1 MADLPRLR
9 GALVLVTIGRIVLG
23 LVFLYAAYAKLH
35 PAPGDHW
42 SISSINVSLTLFALQ
57 VDSYQ
62 LLPSWAVLLVAR
74 TVPFLE
80 LGLGLLLL
88 LGWGL
93 RYVAAASSALLLVFF
108 AVMVRTYHAGLQ
120 INCGCFGPGEQLGL
134 RTLVRDGL
142 LFALALAVTLGAL
155 LHARIQAALASA
167 APDLERARQ
176 S

>member
-9 GALVLVTIGRIVLG
+9 GALTLVTIGRIVLG

-35 PAPGDHW
+35 PAPGDPW
-42 SISSINVSLTLFALQ
+42 SFSSIKISLMLFALQ

-62 LLPSWAVLLVAR
+62 LLPSSAVLAVAR
-74 TVPFLE
+74 TIPFVE

-93 RYVAAASSALLLVFF
+93 RYVAAASSLLLLVFF
-108 AVMVRTYHAGLQ
+108 GVMVRTYHAGLQ
-120 INCGCFGPGEQLGL
+120 INCGCFGPGEQLGI

-142 LFALALAVTLGAL
+142 LLALSLAITLGAF

-167 APDLERARQ
+167 APDFEKVP
-176 S
+176 